1 MLPIHK
7 LHPDVD
13 DWIPRFDARLQRLF
27 DAVLNG
33 RDELARDGAADD
45 LVLKLEAGAALQRLD
60 VKLDDAELAAA
71 AGLAHEAPLGVGGL
85 SDRLLVGHFRPADV
99 RLMDGAAG
107 IIAEANGCAIPVI
120 MVTNQAGIAH
130 GHFGWAEFIQVQD
143 KILDDLAAEGA
154 FVNGVF
160 ACPHHG
166 GGRAPY
172 DVENHPWRKPNPGM
186 LLAAAERLPLDL
198 GQSWIIGDRAGD
210 LEAGKNAALAGGL
223 HVLTGHG
230 ADDGERDAALALAGA
245 NFQALAA
252 PTIAGATVQLP
263 LFQGGLDGA
272 P

>member
-1 MLPIHK
+1 MAEEKITNENLPPGAELDSDGLWSQVLNRAQGATRRAALFLDRDGVIVE
-7 LHPDVD
+7 DVD
-13 DWIPRFDARLQRLF
+13 YL
-27 DAVLNG
+27 
-33 RDELARDGAADD
+33 
-45 LVLKLEAGAALQRLD
+45 
-60 VKLDDAELAAA
+60 
-71 AGLAHEAPLGVGGL
+71 H
-85 SDRLLVGHFRPADV
+85 RPADV

>member
-1 MLPIHK
+1 MAEEPTSKENLPPGAEID
-7 LHPDVD
+7 PDGL
-13 DWIPRFDARLQRLF
+13 WSQ
-27 DAVLNG
+27 VLNRAQG
-33 RDELARDGAADD
+33 ATRRAALFLDRDG
-45 LVLKLEAGAALQRLD
+45 VVVED
-60 VKLDDAELAAA
+60 VHYL
-71 AGLAHEAPLGVGGL
+71 H
-85 SDRLLVGHFRPADV
+85 RPEDV
-99 RLMDGAAG
+99 SLIDGACAV
-107 IIAEANGCAIPVI
+107 IAEANRRAIPVV

-130 GHFGWAEFIQVQD
+130 GHYGWAEFIQVQE

-160 ACPHHG
+160 ACPHHD

-223 HVLTGHG
+223 HVLSGHG
-230 ADDGERDAALALAGA
+230 ADGGERDSALALAGSR
-245 NFQALAA
+245 FQTLLA
-252 PTIAGATVQLP
+252 PTIAGAIFQLP
-263 LFQGGLDGA
+263 LFQSVVDGA

>member
-1 MLPIHK
+1 MAEKPTSKENLPPGAEID
-7 LHPDVD
+7 PDGL
-13 DWIPRFDARLQRLF
+13 WSQ
-27 DAVLNG
+27 VLNRAQG
-33 RDELARDGAADD
+33 ATRRAALFLDRDGVVVEEVHY
-45 LVLKLEAGAALQRLD
+45 L
-60 VKLDDAELAAA
+60 
-71 AGLAHEAPLGVGGL
+71 H
-85 SDRLLVGHFRPADV
+85 RPADV
-99 RLMDGAAG
+99 SLIDGAAG
-107 IIAEANGCAIPVI
+107 VIAEANRRAIPVV

-130 GHFGWAEFIQVQD
+130 GHYGWAEFIQVQE

-160 ACPHHG
+160 ACPHHD

-186 LLAAAERLPLDL
+186 LLAAAESLPLDL

-230 ADDGERDAALALAGA
+230 ADDGERVAALALAGA
-245 NFQALAA
+245 RFQTLAA

-263 LFQGGLDGA
+263 LFQSGVDGV